1 MVTTNIDDTKSKV
14 DFFIPN
20 FDFFFVSLENE
31 KILMYESFETKSR

>member
-20 FDFFFVSLENE
+20 FDFFVSLENE